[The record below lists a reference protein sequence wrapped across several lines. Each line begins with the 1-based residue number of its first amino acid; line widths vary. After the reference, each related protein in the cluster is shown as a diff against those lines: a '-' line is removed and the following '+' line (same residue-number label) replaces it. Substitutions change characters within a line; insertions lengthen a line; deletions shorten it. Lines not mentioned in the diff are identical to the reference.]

1 MIETEWYRIKKDRA
15 ASGIRGEKGF
25 QRKDYP
31 YFMDWK
37 AFDALE
43 TRVAFYDYSGRA
55 EFDDFLFEPT
65 FMLSDR
71 FRRLFQLLEPE
82 MEFQSVNLLDEKL
95 KEKAPSPVYWIPYLP
110 CAEAIHPASRIVQGK
125 AENLVLKRGTL
136 EGKRVLHC
144 HLPADD
150 IWLISLEAAEC
161 ILRRAPIGI
170 GMEKLRTIAE

>member
-1 MIETEWYRIKKDRA
+1 MIETEWYRIKKDKA
-15 ASGIRGEKGF
+15 ALGIRGKKGF
-25 QRKDYP
+25 RHSDFP
-31 YFMDWK
+31 YFMNRK

-43 TRVAFYDYSGRA
+43 TNIAFYEYSGRA

-125 AENLVLKRGTL
+125 AEELVLKRAAL
-136 EGKRVLHC
+136 EGRRLLHC

-150 IWLISLEAAEC
+150 IWLVSLEAAEC

-170 GMEKLRTIAE
+170 GMKRITECC